1 MVSSIRDRLM
11 NFNNWSMFVY
21 QLKEASIFAFGV
33 GIIQLIIL
41 RLSYA
46 VGWREEY
53 FIFTPQLISCV
64 LAAAGGLVI
73 GRTFFGIYH
82 HKNK

>member
-1 MVSSIRDRLM
+1 MS
-11 NFNNWSMFVY
+11 FNNWSIFVY
-21 QLKEASIFAFGV
+21 QLKEASIFAFWV
-33 GIIQLIIL
+33 GIIQLTIL

-46 VGWREEY
+46 LGWREEY
-53 FIFTPQLISCV
+53 LIFTPQLISIV
-64 LAAAGGLVI
+64 LSAAGGLVI